1 MIGSLVFTCC
11 TIGKSCKSLVNTY
24 NYITTLSAS
33 DEESTKNNDEVLAE
47 LSKNNIVVANV
58 PSSRAQDYY
67 FEDGFLY
74 DKDGNKILLS
84 EDDRN
89 IVFLDCHLD
98 RETLDNIQLSSS
110 TCTTMDLTL
119 SSIDEECIKSL
130 PSTLEYLRLDR
141 CNYLAKL
148 NSLASTCPNLKVISV
163 NNAAS
168 LKDLS
173 FIYELKNLEGVY
185 LNDCPYVTQELL
197 DYLAANN
204 ITTNLTEDDVI
215 NSKKTDE
222 IIKDIISDDMSDR
235 EKVKAICLYVL
246 DKLEYA
252 ISRVSESNSDPLTT
266 SLGDGKVVCASYA
279 YFTNVLLNKAGIQS
293 YEIAT
298 DDHVW
303 NMIVLDGEYYYI
315 DTTGMD
321 GDFINTLLLNIFN
334 ISENY
339 MIDPEYTMLSSMSSV
354 SSGETD
360 IIADDVVHGSTNKTL
375 LEKYG
380 GMVLSGTL
388 SLLNFLSSIYIG
400 VYIYLLA
407 SGQVLETIEGVCY
420 DLRSDYL
427 NELYYERRNSAE
439 FMR

>member
-1 MIGSLVFTCC
+1 M
-11 TIGKSCKSLVNTY
+11 N
-24 NYITTLSAS
+24 
-33 DEESTKNNDEVLAE
+33 LA
-47 LSKNNIVVANV
+47 
-58 PSSRAQDYY
+58 
-67 FEDGFLY
+67 
-74 DKDGNKILLS
+74 
-84 EDDRN
+84 
-89 IVFLDCHLD
+89 
-98 RETLDNIQLSSS
+98 
-110 TCTTMDLTL
+110 L

-279 YFTNVLLNKAGIQS
+279 YFTYVLLNKAGIQS

-360 IIADDVVHGSTNKTL
+360 IIASIVDDVVHGSTNKTL